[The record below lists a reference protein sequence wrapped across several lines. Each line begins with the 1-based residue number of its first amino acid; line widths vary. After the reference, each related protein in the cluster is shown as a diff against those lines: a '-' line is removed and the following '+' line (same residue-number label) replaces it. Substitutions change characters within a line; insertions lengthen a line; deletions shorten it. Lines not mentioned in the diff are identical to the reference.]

1 MTIRFIALT
10 MKGTLNAFSGSAGFL
25 HRQIMFFH
33 WQFCVVWKLTVLH
46 LFGSL
51 TVSVTVGWT
60 VDSLECY
67 AITGCVKGG
76 DAWHDECLLVW
87 KVSLGVMPG
96 VTWEEL
102 LVSLCVVWVFLGMRG
117 VCLLHL
123 VHLDRSCLL
132 HVDLDRSC
140 LLHLVDLDRSC
151 LLHQMD
157 LDRSC
162 LLHLV
167 NLDRS
172 CLSER
177 VMVDV
182 GVGGHSKCCL
192 WQQGVIGV
200 PCLQHVLQKLL
211 KMWWISRSCFVTA
224 YGVSWLFMAM
234 CFAEGWAACCKVSW

>member
-1 MTIRFIALT
+1 
-10 MKGTLNAFSGSAGFL
+10 
-25 HRQIMFFH
+25 
-33 WQFCVVWKLTVLH
+33 
-46 LFGSL
+46 
-51 TVSVTVGWT
+51 
-60 VDSLECY
+60 
-67 AITGCVKGG
+67 
-76 DAWHDECLLVW
+76 
-87 KVSLGVMPG
+87 
-96 VTWEEL
+96 
-102 LVSLCVVWVFLGMRG
+102 MRG

-132 HVDLDRSC
+132 HVDLDK
-140 LLHLVDLDRSC
+140 SC

-162 LLHLV
+162 LMHQV

-177 VMVDV
+177 VMVDVV

-211 KMWWISRSCFVTA
+211 KMW
-224 YGVSWLFMAM
+224 
-234 CFAEGWAACCKVSW
+234 